1 MQYRLSQIA
10 DILGAKQLGTIDD
23 ELLITQAVFDSRR
36 VDFPLQSIFFAF
48 SNNSNDGHDYLN
60 DAYNKGIRAFVVS
73 KKVDSRFQPDASFLY
88 VSDTLDALHKL
99 ARFHRQQFDLPV
111 IGITGS
117 NGKTIIKEWLFQLL
131 HADYEIV
138 RSPRSYNSQIGV
150 PLSILQINE
159 KHDLGIFEAGI
170 SRAGEMQRI
179 APIINCSIGIFTN
192 IGEAHNE
199 GFKSTSQKIQEKLK
213 LFEPCHTILYCK
225 DHPEIDTEIKS
236 LSDKELLSWSR
247 KKSADLCITK
257 EAKSKSG
264 QYHIK
269 ALYKGKIVQIT
280 IPFSDEASVENA
292 IHCWLLLL
300 HLDLEDK
307 LITQR
312 IQKLN
317 ALPMRL
323 ELKAAI
329 NNCTLINDS
338 YNSDLTSLAV
348 ALNFLKQQAG
358 QLSPTVILSDIFQSG
373 IESRD
378 LYQQVAKLLDE
389 HKIQKLVGIGQ
400 EVKMLQQFS
409 TIQDQHYFDST
420 ETYISSGNWKQSQEE
435 IILLK
440 GARNFTFE
448 RIAGYLAKKS
458 HNTVLEVNLNALV
471 HNLRTFRQAINP
483 QTKLMAMV
491 KAAAYGSGSD
501 EVARLLEFQKV
512 DYLAVAYADE
522 GVELRNAGVT
532 LPIMVLNP
540 EQATF
545 DLLQQYKLEP
555 EIYSQ
560 QLLNQLLQFFPN
572 QQSLNIHLKIDT
584 GMHRLGFEEKDLPQ
598 LLATLLAHPYVKVA
612 SVFSHLAAS
621 DEPGQDAFTQNQ
633 ITKFNTY
640 YEKIAATIGYRPIKH
655 ILNTN
660 GILRFPQHQYDMVRL
675 GIGLYGIGSNKELT
689 QALETVLSLKA
700 TISQI
705 KTIAAGETI
714 GYSRKGKAAKEIS
727 IATISI
733 GYADGLLRKA
743 GNGRFSVLI
752 HGKPAPTI
760 GNICMDMSMIDISSI
775 PEASEGD
782 EVLIFGKDQ
791 PVEVLAECFDSLVY
805 EVFTGISERVKRVY
819 YQD

>member
-10 DILGAKQLGTIDD
+10 DILGAKRLGTINDQR
-23 ELLITQAVFDSRR
+23 LITQAVFDSRR
-36 VDFPLQSIFFAF
+36 VDFPFQSIFFAF
-48 SNNSNDGHDYLN
+48 SNSSNDGHDYIS

-73 KKVDSRFQPDASFLY
+73 KEINPDFQADASFLR
-88 VSDTLDALHKL
+88 VSDTLEALQHL
-99 ARFHRQQFDLPV
+99 ARFHRQQFKLPV

-131 HADYEIV
+131 HEDYEIV

-150 PLSILQINE
+150 PLSVLQINE
-159 KHDLGIFEAGI
+159 KHNLGIFEAGI
-170 SRAGEMQRI
+170 SKAGEMHKI
-179 APIINCSIGIFTN
+179 APVIDCSIGIFTN

-199 GFKSTSQKIQEKLK
+199 GFESISQKIQEKLQ
-213 LFEPCHTILYCK
+213 LFKSCKTILYCK
-225 DHPEIDTEIKS
+225 DHQDIDHELRQLTNKT
-236 LSDKELLSWSR
+236 LLSWSR
-247 KKSADLCITK
+247 NEHADLRIIKEEKTK
-257 EAKSKSG
+257 DGLYSI
-264 QYHIK
+264 Q
-269 ALYKGKIVQIT
+269 ALYNDQTKQIS
-280 IPFSDEASVENA
+280 IPFSDQASIENI

-300 HLDLEDK
+300 HLGLEDQ
-307 LITQR
+307 LISER
-312 IQKLN
+312 LLKLN

-373 IESRD
+373 IEDID
-378 LYQQVAKLLDE
+378 LYQQVATLLDE
-389 HKIQKLVGIGQ
+389 HRIQKLVGIGQ
-400 EVKMLQQFS
+400 EVKILQQFS
-409 TIQDQHYFDST
+409 KVKVQHYFDST
-420 ETYISSGNWKQSQEE
+420 EAYIISETWKESREE

-440 GARNFTFE
+440 GARNFAFE
-448 RIAGYLAKKS
+448 RIARHLAIKS

-471 HNLRTFRQAINP
+471 HNLRVFREAIKP

-501 EVARLLEFQKV
+501 EVARLLEFQNI

-522 GVELRNAGVT
+522 GVELRKAGIT

-545 DLLQQYKLEP
+545 DLLQQYNLEP

-560 QLLNQLLQFFPN
+560 QLLDQLIRSFPIH
-572 QQSLNIHLKIDT
+572 QSLKIHLKIDT
-584 GMHRLGFEEKDLPQ
+584 GMHRLGFEEEDLPQ
-598 LLATLLAHPYVKVA
+598 LTNTLLAQSSIRVA
-612 SVFSHLAAS
+612 SIFSHLAAS
-621 DEPGQDAFTQNQ
+621 DEPEQDTFTQNQ
-633 ITKFNTY
+633 ITKLNIY
-640 YEKIAATIGYRPIKH
+640 YEKIATAIGYRPIKH

-675 GIGLYGIGSNKELT
+675 GIGLYGIDSNKALS
-689 QALETVLSLKA
+689 QPLETVLSLKA
-700 TISQI
+700 SISQI

-714 GYSRKGKAAKEIS
+714 GYSRKGVAEKETS

-752 HGKPAPTI
+752 HGKYAPTI
-760 GNICMDMSMIDISSI
+760 GNICMDMSMIDISHI

-782 EVLIFGKDQ
+782 EVLIFGKDH